1 MYHRRLIHSN
11 GTRMFMLQMRNSVWG
26 RLAHDVYGRQH
37 MRYRK
42 RLFTQWR
49 RPEGSLLRRQ
59 VLSQLGLAAHMP
71 PAAPRQRRQPVPH
84 ASCTI

>member
-1 MYHRRLIHSN
+1 
-11 GTRMFMLQMRNSVWG
+11 MFMLQMRNSVWG

-49 RPEGSLLRRQ
+49 QPEGSLLRRQ
-59 VLSQLGLAAHMP
+59 VLSQLGLAADMP
-71 PAAPRQRRQPVPH
+71 ATAPRQRRQPVPH
-84 ASCTI
+84 ASYTL